1 MNETQVETVPEPETK
16 NTDEAQNTAAV
27 PLNAVEAKILRKL
40 LRYEDPSSLIR
51 KNHLTPAL
59 TADKINEA
67 MFDEIGD
74 TILVCEDDQLSIVED
89 YREDLARLLG
99 GTQ

>member
-1 MNETQVETVPEPETK
+1 
-16 NTDEAQNTAAV
+16 
-27 PLNAVEAKILRKL
+27 
-40 LRYEDPSSLIR
+40 
-51 KNHLTPAL
+51 
-59 TADKINEA
+59 